1 MSEWRCFAR
10 FCMHMANKYVG
21 IYSAASAAVTSAAS
35 AAVTSAASAAV
46 SSAAEA
52 VTSAAEAAVTSA
64 ASAAVSSA
72 ASAAVSSAA
81 SAAVTS
87 AALRL
92 VSSRCYCPSKLFG
105 IYRQIIH
112 FGFTRGI
119 MSTCTH
125 AIFRVQGTTRWTVL
139 PSTMQDVSEGKHRS
153 FGICDDTFEEIVR
166 TNKLTSFYFIDSI
179 PIDALCRQEGS

>member
-1 MSEWRCFAR
+1 MSVVYSFVLQMSEWRCFAR
-10 FCMHMANKYVG
+10 FCMHMVNKYVG

-35 AAVTSAASAAV
+35 AAVTSAAEAAV

-52 VTSAAEAAVTSA
+52 VTSAASAAVTSA

-125 AIFRVQGTTRWTVL
+125 AHISLQFLGFKVRHGGLCCHLQCRMFQKENIA
-139 PSTMQDVSEGKHRS
+139 PSGYAMIHLKKSYAQIS
-153 FGICDDTFEEIVR
+153 
-166 TNKLTSFYFIDSI
+166 
-179 PIDALCRQEGS
+179 

>member
-1 MSEWRCFAR
+1 MGCALCLSCSFVLQMSEWRCFAR

-21 IYSAASAAVTSAAS
+21 IYSAASAAVTSAA
-35 AAVTSAASAAV
+35 
-46 SSAAEA
+46 
-52 VTSAAEAAVTSA
+52 
-64 ASAAVSSA
+64 
-72 ASAAVSSAA
+72 
-81 SAAVTS
+81 
-87 AALRL
+87 LRL
-92 VSSRCYCPSKLFG
+92 VSSRCYCLSKLFIG

-179 PIDALCRQEGS
+179 PIDTLCRQEGS

>member
-1 MSEWRCFAR
+1 MSLGGLCVVSVVYSFVLQMSEWRCFAR

-46 SSAAEA
+46 
-52 VTSAAEAAVTSA
+52 
-64 ASAAVSSA
+64 
-72 ASAAVSSAA
+72 
-81 SAAVTS
+81 TS

-92 VSSRCYCPSKLFG
+92 VSSRCYCLSKLFIG

-125 AIFRVQGTTRWTVL
+125 AIFRVQGTTQWTVL